1 MLDRIPLTE
10 LPHELTT
17 LTGQKSPRYR
27 RLYELVLD
35 GVLPAERINGRL
47 FVRPANVPAIAETLG
62 MTVAA

>member
-1 MLDRIPLTE
+1 MLDLIPLTE

-35 GVLPAERINGRL
+35 GVLPADGGWE
-47 FVRPANVPAIAETLG
+47 
-62 MTVAA
+62 